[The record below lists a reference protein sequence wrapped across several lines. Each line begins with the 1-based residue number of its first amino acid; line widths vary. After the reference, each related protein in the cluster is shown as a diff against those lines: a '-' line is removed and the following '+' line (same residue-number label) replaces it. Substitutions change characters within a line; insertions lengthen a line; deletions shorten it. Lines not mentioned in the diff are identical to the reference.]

1 MGWSGCKY
9 PFICSW
15 QDKWQRDRFHLV
27 FVCWLDFLLV
37 SLAHLA
43 WLGWQE
49 HMFLDPDTWFFSRT
63 KLWWPLCVSEPVQM
77 SMFSLFIVTWLWPFM
92 HLGYLGWLWWQKYS
106 FLDAETWFI
115 QGPYFL
121 DEISVL
127 PIFMLRTKS
136 MTFFCCPWLIW
147 VLFSSVLI
155 SLFTYGDNILQ
166 NYASCYLSVVIFG

>member
-63 KLWWPLCVSEPVQM
+63 KLWWPLCVSEPVQT

-92 HLGYLGWLWWQKYS
+92 HLGYLGWLWWHKYS

-115 QGPYFL
+115 QGPYF
-121 DEISVL
+121 DELCACLSQHIHSLLENYEPLLL
-127 PIFMLRTKS
+127 PLLS
-136 MTFFCCPWLIW
+136 LPSL
-147 VLFSSVLI
+147 LFALSS
-155 SLFTYGDNILQ
+155 
-166 NYASCYLSVVIFG
+166 LSQPYRFG